1 MHPSGLFWQT
11 THAEIRHVS
20 GPVIYCFNQKKAT
33 CPQQDGKPT
42 VKHVWYFLSWQWR
55 WPNRGGDSRMEV
67 TQQWGLH
74 QKLRHSGSGQPD
86 CTQIYVQCLTCITS
100 HWCFHNWTMK
110 ERRLSKE
117 TCKDMSK
124 KCVGCFLFLFF
135 LFFFLQ
141 SWIALGSDCRCTGG
155 LLESRHRF
163 SLMVGDLGAFPSS
176 LQVSK
181 VGWPQLHLSKLNW
194 MLMTFPVEPVH
205 TL

>member
-135 LFFFLQ
+135 SFFF
-141 SWIALGSDCRCTGG
+141 CKVG
-155 LLESRHRF
+155 LL
-163 SLMVGDLGAFPSS
+163 LAVTVDV
-176 LQVSK
+176 QVDYWSP
-181 VGWPQLHLSKLNW
+181 GIGSHWW
-194 MLMTFPVEPVH
+194 WGI
-205 TL
+205 